1 MVAQCRGG
9 EEIVRDFGKAM
20 YTLLYFKWIT
30 NKVLLCGTW
39 NSAQGFMATWMGGEF
54 GGERIHVYVW
64 LSPLAVHLKL
74 SQHCLLISYT
84 SIQN

>member
-39 NSAQGFMATWMGGEF
+39 NSAQGYMATWMGWEF
-54 GGERIHVYVW
+54 GEELV
-64 LSPLAVHLKL
+64 
-74 SQHCLLISYT
+74 
-84 SIQN
+84 

>member
-30 NKVLLCGTW
+30 NKVLLCVHGTLLRVSW
-39 NSAQGFMATWMGGEF
+39 QPGWEGSLGEK
-54 GGERIHVYVW
+54 GYMYMYGSVPW
-64 LSPLAVHLKL
+64 LF
-74 SQHCLLISYT
+74 
-84 SIQN
+84 N